1 MRNIGSNTMQV
12 FESYAECKRII
23 LEWKSYFND
32 NEWRKILMKMDSLK
46 DSRFTDEQKVKELQY
61 AVTDLLWENDEARL
75 LGFRAWL
82 IEKRDETKN
91 MLEYY
96 ERNEN
101 ENRRISSKKQK

>member
-1 MRNIGSNTMQV
+1 MQV
-12 FESYAECKRII
+12 FEDYAECKRII
-23 LEWKSYFND
+23 LEWKNYFND
-32 NEWRKILMKMDSLK
+32 NEWRKILIKIDSLK

-61 AVTDLLWENDEARL
+61 AVTDLLWENDDARL

-82 IEKRDETKN
+82 IEKRNETKN

-101 ENRRISSKKQK
+101 ENKRISTKK

>member
-1 MRNIGSNTMQV
+1 M
-12 FESYAECKRII
+12 
-23 LEWKSYFND
+23 
-32 NEWRKILMKMDSLK
+32 KIDSLK

-75 LGFRAWL
+75 IGFRAWI
-82 IEKRDETKN
+82 IEKRNETQN

-101 ENRRISSKKQK
+101 ENKRISTEKQK